1 MDDKQTRK
9 LNMTNA
15 TLEVMDD
22 NNALWSVIPAI
33 VTKNGQVTTSRNEIV
48 QLALEQGTDISG
60 NTTDKDNKRKLM
72 ADAAYEIAK
81 PLTTYAIDT
90 NNEVLKGEIDFE
102 LTDFTTG
109 KDIDARDNAQLVHD
123 RANSNIG
130 SLGDYNINAAMLTT
144 LQDRINGF
152 GAVIG
157 RPRAARSEKKSKTE
171 AIVDEFVLLEGF
183 LEGLDNLMV
192 TFRTSESEFFD
203 SYKTAREVVDTGN
216 RKVMLIVKVVE
227 DDSGL
232 ELGGADVTVT
242 GAGHTLTRFTT
253 VNGLAQFKDMEQ
265 ATYSG
270 VVKKPGY
277 VDKPTGN
284 LPVDANETL
293 RVEIRMVRV

>member
-1 MDDKQTRK
+1 
-9 LNMTNA
+9 MTNA

-22 NNALWSVIPAI
+22 NNAFWAGIPAI

-60 NTTDKDNKRKLM
+60 NTADKDNKRQAM

-81 PLTTYAIDT
+81 PLTAYADDT
-90 NNEVLKGEIDFE
+90 GNEVLKAEIDFE

-109 KDIDARDNAQLVHD
+109 KDIDARDNAQLVRD
-123 RANSNIG
+123 RANTYIAP
-130 SLGDYNINAAMLTT
+130 LAPYNITPALVTA
-144 LQDRINGF
+144 LQDKINAF

-157 RPRAARSEKKSKTE
+157 SPRAARSTKKSKTE
-171 AIVDEFVLLEGF
+171 AIADQFVLLEGY
-183 LEGLDNLMV
+183 LEGQDNLMV
-192 TFRTSESEFFD
+192 TFRTSQSEFFD
-203 SYKTAREVVDTGN
+203 SYKAARELVDTGG
-216 RKVMLIVKVVE
+216 RKVMLIIKVVE

-232 ELGGADVTVT
+232 ELAGADVTVT
-242 GAGHTLTRFTT
+242 GAGKTLTRFTT
-253 VNGLAQFKDMEQ
+253 VNGLTQFKDMEQ
-265 ATYSG
+265 ATYAG